1 LVLNDV
7 LKNIQIRAISGIKNL
22 EIRGITED
30 SRRVQPGCLF
40 AAVAGSNLDGHRF
53 IGDALRRG
61 AVAILSEGEAVS
73 NTDVTWIQVN
83 DSRLAFSKAAANF
96 YAHPSSKMTVVGIT
110 GTNGKT
116 TVSYL
121 VKNILEA
128 SGRPCGIIGT
138 VEYCYQGQ
146 TVAAVRTTPDAQ
158 TLQELL
164 RKMRDGGTEAV
175 AMEVSSHSLDQ
186 RRVDGVDF
194 DVGIF
199 TNLTQDHLD
208 YHRTMEQYLEA
219 KQRLFTRLLSGESGA
234 IGVINVD
241 DDAGCDIVG
250 KVNFRCLTYGINNA
264 ADVKAEK
271 LELYRDKSLFTVSF
285 ANAQLRIKAQL
296 LGRHNVYNCLAAI
309 ACGFGLGIDP
319 KIIKSAVEDVTC
331 IPGRME
337 RIDNSRGLHVFVDYA
352 HTDDALSNVLKTL
365 REITNRKIFVVFGCG
380 GDRDHDK
387 RPKMGRVA
395 SQMADFSIVTSDN
408 PRSEDPE
415 AIVAEVV
422 RGFNGEAENYLVE
435 IDRREAIRQ
444 AIDKAEPGDTVL
456 IAGKGH
462 ENYQIF
468 ADRTIHF
475 DDREVVEEILQ

>member
-83 DSRLAFSKAAANF
+83 DSRLAFSKVAANF